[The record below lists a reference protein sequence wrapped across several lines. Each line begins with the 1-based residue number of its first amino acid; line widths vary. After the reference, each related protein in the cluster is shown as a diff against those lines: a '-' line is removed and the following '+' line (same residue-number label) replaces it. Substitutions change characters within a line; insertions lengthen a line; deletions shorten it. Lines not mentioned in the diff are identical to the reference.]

1 MIETDPADYKE
12 YVNQVTNYLKIFDKM
27 IDLPKGHNILLVGM
41 MGCGKTTIGKKIVKL
56 VIHLDTD
63 TAIANTH
70 GKSIHE
76 IFNDEGED
84 VLEKWKK
91 TSLEIY
97 HQINTL

>member
-1 MIETDPADYKE
+1 
-12 YVNQVTNYLKIFDKM
+12 M

-41 MGCGKTTIGKKIVKL
+41 MGCGKTTIGKKMAEKIGYS
-56 VIHLDTD
+56 HLDTD

-70 GKSIHE
+70 SKSIHE

-97 HQINTL
+97 HQINML